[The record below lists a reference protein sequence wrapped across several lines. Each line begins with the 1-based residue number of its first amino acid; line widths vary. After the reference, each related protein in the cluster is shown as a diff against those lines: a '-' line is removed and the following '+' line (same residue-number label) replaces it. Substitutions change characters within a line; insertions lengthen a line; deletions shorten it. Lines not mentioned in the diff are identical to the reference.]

1 MHMRKKRIM
10 LHQYKV
16 IKTKASFIYIYIYIY
31 IYLYIYVY
39 IYIYIYIYENYIVSV
54 GLLENAHYNLRVRIG
69 YKLQPV

>member
-1 MHMRKKRIM
+1 MRKKGIM

-16 IKTKASFIYIYIYIY
+16 IKTKAS
-31 IYLYIYVY
+31 
-39 IYIYIYIYENYIVSV
+39 YIYENYIVSV

>member
-1 MHMRKKRIM
+1 MQMRKKGIM

-16 IKTKASFIYIYIYIY
+16 IKTKAS
-31 IYLYIYVY
+31 Y

>member
-1 MHMRKKRIM
+1 MHMRKKGIM

-16 IKTKASFIYIYIYIY
+16 IKTKAS
-31 IYLYIYVY
+31 
-39 IYIYIYIYENYIVSV
+39 YIYIYIYENYIVSV

>member
-16 IKTKASFIYIYIYIY
+16 IKTKASYI
-31 IYLYIYVY
+31 Y

>member
-1 MHMRKKRIM
+1 MRKKRIM

-16 IKTKASFIYIYIYIY
+16 IKTKAS
-31 IYLYIYVY
+31 Y